1 MEDLTKSDESE
12 FAEEVFSFPPVR
24 IAVVA
29 HEENDWFQES
39 VASFANLNYL
49 DKQLTVLTTGQM
61 EWVKPIVSQ
70 YFPDAEILE
79 VDPEAGLGANFN
91 AVLGSHDEPA
101 FYLFCHHD
109 VALAPDA
116 LRLMVEESYRS
127 NAAVVGP
134 KVVNWERPN
143 ELLDVGNVMNSL
155 AVAVQR
161 VEAGEIDQEQFDS
174 VEQVFAVS
182 NTAFLVRADL
192 FRVLGGFD
200 KEMGM
205 FGEDL
210 DFCWRAQIA
219 GGKVMVV
226 PGAIARHRDESGEY
240 QANPKRGRLIE
251 RHRLRSI
258 LSNYGKVRVFP
269 MFLLNLLISTLK
281 GIFDLLRGRL
291 SNLLILADSFIWNL
305 LNVKSLI
312 QKRKV
317 ISELRRVT
325 DSELLALKTNSSQ
338 VQRVLPSIDT
348 VVGAKRGSNGRIHA
362 WINELRNGPSKVS
375 VAFSLLSV
383 TLFLFGSRHL
393 LTRKVP
399 VVGEFVPFDS
409 GPKEI
414 FELWAS
420 GYWTSGLGYEG
431 AMPNAMSIIG
441 FLGIIFLGFMGLLR
455 TVLTLGMIP
464 IGVLGIWFFLKPFG
478 SPYIKVSGA
487 LIYLV
492 SPVSYYALTVGNWDA
507 LILYGSLPWALTMIG
522 RAGKSSPLG
531 ESGGKIGRY
540 AISSDFFRETLIL
553 GILVGVIVSLSLVSV
568 LSIIATAMFVL
579 VGSLIAGTTIKV
591 ARFVMIISV
600 SCFVALAL
608 NLPWLLDGFIY
619 SPSWENIL
627 GNRTLNSE
635 TISITKA
642 LTLNPDITGNSI
654 LGWGFPAVAA
664 VPLLIA
670 KGERWGWAVR
680 GWTFYLAG
688 VGLIWIETMEYL
700 SFPLPQTEIILIPG
714 SLGLAIAGA
723 MGAGALQ
730 RDLQTFKFGWRQMIP
745 VTAIVAI
752 TMTVLPFLSLTF
764 SGDWGM
770 PNDELND
777 VLIYEEGAN
786 GKVLWIS
793 NSDLL
798 PEPGEK
804 FTDELSILVTSG
816 LVSTFENRWQPPKT
830 NVDDLLKESLD
841 LARDNG
847 TSNLGIL
854 LAQFGIT
861 DIVLLER
868 LVPLPSSSP
877 SFQIEERFK
886 LSLSRQLDLLK
897 INVAPGITRY
907 KNLSSVGFGAIVAE
921 GSTVMRSVSNYAS
934 TSGSP
939 FIEGLQPISI
949 NRRHYQGDVGTDQEV
964 YVAFPFSKQ
973 WKLEVNN
980 VAFEPEI
987 ALDWATG
994 FSPKSN
1000 GTIDLRYSASGTQKA
1015 AVALQIILWSL
1026 ATVALAR
1033 TLSDVKVDEK

>member
-12 FAEEVFSFPPVR
+12 FADEVFSLPPVR

-29 HEENDWFQES
+29 HKENDWFQES
-39 VASFANLNYL
+39 VASFANLNYS
-49 DKQLTVLTTGQM
+49 DKQLIVLATGQT
-61 EWVKPIVSQ
+61 EWVEPIVSQ
-70 YFPDAEILE
+70 HFPDADILE

-91 AVLGSHDEPA
+91 QVLNSSDEPA

-143 ELLDVGNVMNSL
+143 ELLDVGKGMNRF
-155 AVAVQR
+155 AVTVQR

-182 NTAFLVRADL
+182 NTAFLVRSDL
-192 FRVLGGFD
+192 FKALGGFD
-200 KEMGM
+200 EAMGM

-219 GGKVMVV
+219 GGTIMIV
-226 PGAIARHRDESGEY
+226 PGAVARHRDESGEY
-240 QANPKRGRLIE
+240 QTNPKRSRLME

-258 LSNYGKVRVFP
+258 LSNYGKVKVLP
-269 MFLLNLLISTLK
+269 MLLLNLLISTVK
-281 GIFDLLRGRL
+281 GILGLLRGRL

-305 LNVKSLI
+305 LNTKSLI
-312 QKRKV
+312 QKRKR
-317 ISELRRVT
+317 ISELRRVK
-325 DSELLALKTNSSQ
+325 DSEVTALKINPSHT
-338 VQRVLPSIDT
+338 QRAFPSLDIDPN
-348 VVGAKRGSNGRIHA
+348 AKRGSNGRLYT

-375 VAFSLLSV
+375 VAFSLLAIA
-383 TLFLFGSRHL
+383 LFLFGSRHL

-399 VVGEFVPFDS
+399 AVGELVPFDS

-420 GYWTSGLGYEG
+420 GYWASGLGYEG
-431 AMPNAMSIIG
+431 AMPNAVSIIG

-492 SPVSYYALTVGNWDA
+492 SPVSYYALSVGNWDA
-507 LILYGSLPWALTMIG
+507 LILYGSLPWALIMIG
-522 RAGKSSPLG
+522 RAGESSPFG
-531 ESGGKIGRY
+531 ESGGKIGSN
-540 AISSDFFRETLIL
+540 AIGSDFFREALTL
-553 GILVGVIVSLSLVSV
+553 GVLVGVIVSLSPVSV
-568 LSIIATAMFVL
+568 LWFIAVAILVL
-579 VGSLIAGTTIKV
+579 MGSLIAGTAVKV
-591 ARFVMIISV
+591 GRFAMIISL
-600 SCFVALAL
+600 SCFIALAL

-619 SPSWENIL
+619 NPSLETIL
-627 GNRTLNSE
+627 GNRTSNSE
-635 TISITKA
+635 AISVAKA
-642 LTLNPDITGNSI
+642 LTLNPDLAGNSI

-670 KGERWGWAVR
+670 RGERWGWAVR
-680 GWTFYLAG
+680 GWAFYLAG
-688 VGLIWIETMEYL
+688 VGLVWIETMKYL
-700 SFPLPQTEIILIPG
+700 SFPLPQAEILLIPG

-730 RDLQTFKFGWRQMIP
+730 RDLQTFKFGWRQMVP
-745 VTAIVAI
+745 VTAIVAMAMI
-752 TMTVLPFLSLTF
+752 ILPFLSLTF

-770 PNDELND
+770 PDDELND
-777 VLIYEEGAN
+777 VLVYEEDAN
-786 GKVLWIS
+786 SKVLWIS
-793 NSDLL
+793 DSDLL

-804 FTDELSILVTSG
+804 FTDELSIIVTTG
-816 LVSTFENRWQPPKT
+816 LTSSFENRWQPPKT
-830 NVDDLLKESLD
+830 NVNDLLKESLE

-861 DIVLLER
+861 DIILLER
-868 LVPLPSSSP
+868 LVPLPSTSP

-897 INVAPGITRY
+897 INIAPGITRY
-907 KNLSSVGFGAIVAE
+907 ENLSSVGFGAIAAE
-921 GSTVMRSVSNYAS
+921 GSTVMRGVSNYAS
-934 TSGSP
+934 ASESP
-939 FIEGLQPISI
+939 FIEGLQPVSVD
-949 NRRHYQGDVGTDQEV
+949 RRHYQGVIATDQEV
-964 YVAFPFSKQ
+964 YVSFPFSKQ
-973 WKLEVNN
+973 WKLEVDS
-980 VAFEPEI
+980 VAIEPEI

-994 FSPKSN
+994 FSPSSN
-1000 GTIDLRYSASGTQKA
+1000 GTIDLRYSTSSTQKA
-1015 AVALQIILWSL
+1015 TVALQIILWFL
-1026 ATVALAR
+1026 AIVALTRA
-1033 TLSDVKVDEK
+1033 LSDVKVDGR

>member
-29 HEENDWFQES
+29 HKENDWFQES
-39 VASFANLNYL
+39 VASFANLNYS
-49 DKQLTVLTTGQM
+49 DKQLIVLATGQT
-61 EWVKPIVSQ
+61 EWVEPIVSQ
-70 YFPDAEILE
+70 YFPDADILE

-91 AVLGSHDEPA
+91 AVLNNSDEPA

-143 ELLDVGNVMNSL
+143 ELLDVGKSMNRF
-155 AVAVQR
+155 AVTVQR

-192 FRVLGGFD
+192 FKALGGFD
-200 KEMGM
+200 EAMGM

-219 GGKVMVV
+219 GGKIVVV
-226 PGAIARHRDESGEY
+226 PGAVARHRDESGEY
-240 QANPKRGRLIE
+240 QVNPKRRRLME

-258 LSNYGKVRVFP
+258 LSNYGKVKVIP
-269 MFLLNLLISTLK
+269 VLLLNLLISTLR
-281 GIFDLLRGRL
+281 GILGLLRGRL
-291 SNLLILADSFIWNL
+291 SNLQILTDSFIWNL
-305 LNVKSLI
+305 LNAKSLI
-312 QKRKV
+312 QKRKR

-325 DSELLALKTNSSQ
+325 DSELVALKINSSHN
-338 VQRVLPSIDT
+338 QRVFPSLDT
-348 VVGAKRGSNGRIHA
+348 DMDAKQGSSSRLHA

-375 VAFSLLSV
+375 VAFSLLSI

-399 VVGEFVPFDS
+399 IVGELVPFES

-478 SPYIKVSGA
+478 SSYIKVSGA

-492 SPVSYYALTVGNWDA
+492 SPVSYYALSVGNWDA

-531 ESGGKIGRY
+531 ESGGKVSFNAVGP
-540 AISSDFFRETLIL
+540 DFFREALTL
-553 GILVGVIVSLSLVSV
+553 GILVGVIVSLSPVSV
-568 LSIIATAMFVL
+568 LSIIAVAVLVL
-579 VGSLIAGTTIKV
+579 VGSFIAGTAIKV
-591 ARFVMIISV
+591 GRFAMVISV
-600 SCFVALAL
+600 SCFVAFAL

-619 SPSWENIL
+619 SPSLETIL

-635 TISITKA
+635 AISVTKA
-642 LTLNPDITGNSI
+642 LTLNPDPAGNSI

-670 KGERWGWAVR
+670 KRERWGWAVR

-688 VGLIWIETMEYL
+688 VGLVWIDTMEYL
-700 SFPLPQTEIILIPG
+700 SFSLPQSATLLIPG

-730 RDLQTFKFGWRQMIP
+730 RDLQTFKFGWRQMVP

-752 TMTVLPFLSLTF
+752 TMSILPFLGLTF

-770 PNDELND
+770 PDDELND
-777 VLIYEEGAN
+777 VLVYEEDAN
-786 GKVLWIS
+786 SKVLWIS

-798 PEPGEK
+798 PEPGKK
-804 FTDELSILVTSG
+804 FTDELSIIVTNDLAS
-816 LVSTFENRWQPPKT
+816 SFENRWQPPKT

-861 DIVLLER
+861 DIILLER
-868 LVPLPSSSP
+868 LVPLPSTSP

-897 INVAPGITRY
+897 INIAPGITRY
-907 KNLSSVGFGAIVAE
+907 QNLSSAGFAAIAAE
-921 GSTVMRSVSNYAS
+921 ESTVLRGVSDYS
-934 TSGSP
+934 TATGSP
-939 FIEGLQPISI
+939 FIEGLQPVSVD
-949 NRRHYQGDVGTDQEV
+949 RRHYQGDIATDQEV

-973 WKLEVNN
+973 WKLEVGN
-980 VAFEPEI
+980 VAIEPEI

-1000 GTIDLRYSASGTQKA
+1000 GAIDLRYSPSGTQKA
-1015 AVALQIILWSL
+1015 AVVLQIILWFF
-1026 ATVALAR
+1026 AIVALAR
-1033 TLSDVKVDEK
+1033 TMSDVKVNER

>member
-12 FAEEVFSFPPVR
+12 FTEEVFSFPPVR

-29 HEENDWFQES
+29 HKENDWFQES

-49 DKQLTVLTTGQM
+49 DKQFTILTTGEM
-61 EWVKPIVSQ
+61 EWVEPIVGQ

-91 AVLGSHDEPA
+91 AVLSNHDEPA

-192 FRVLGGFD
+192 FRALGGFD
-200 KEMGM
+200 EEMGM

-219 GGKVMVV
+219 GGKIMVV

-240 QANPKRGRLIE
+240 QTNPKRSRLME
-251 RHRLRSI
+251 RHRLRSV
-258 LSNYGKVRVFP
+258 LSNYGKVRVLP
-269 MFLLNLLISTLK
+269 MLLLSLLISTIK
-281 GIFDLLRGRL
+281 GILGLLRGRL
-291 SNLLILADSFIWNL
+291 TNLLILIDSFIWNL

-317 ISELRRVT
+317 NSKLRRVT
-325 DSELLALKTNSSQ
+325 DSELLALKTNSSHT
-338 VQRVLPSIDT
+338 QRVLPSLGT
-348 VVGAKRGSNGRIHA
+348 VVGAKQGSNGRLYA

-409 GPKEI
+409 GPREI

-464 IGVLGIWFFLKPFG
+464 IGVLGVWFFLKPFG

-553 GILVGVIVSLSLVSV
+553 GILVGVIVSLSPVSV
-568 LSIIATAMFVL
+568 LSIITTAMFVL

-619 SPSWENIL
+619 SPSWETIL

-635 TISITKA
+635 TISIAKA

-670 KGERWGWAVR
+670 KGER
-680 GWTFYLAG
+680 
-688 VGLIWIETMEYL
+688 
-700 SFPLPQTEIILIPG
+700 
-714 SLGLAIAGA
+714 
-723 MGAGALQ
+723 
-730 RDLQTFKFGWRQMIP
+730 
-745 VTAIVAI
+745 
-752 TMTVLPFLSLTF
+752 
-764 SGDWGM
+764 
-770 PNDELND
+770 
-777 VLIYEEGAN
+777 
-786 GKVLWIS
+786 
-793 NSDLL
+793 
-798 PEPGEK
+798 
-804 FTDELSILVTSG
+804 
-816 LVSTFENRWQPPKT
+816 
-830 NVDDLLKESLD
+830 
-841 LARDNG
+841 
-847 TSNLGIL
+847 
-854 LAQFGIT
+854 
-861 DIVLLER
+861 
-868 LVPLPSSSP
+868 
-877 SFQIEERFK
+877 
-886 LSLSRQLDLLK
+886 
-897 INVAPGITRY
+897 
-907 KNLSSVGFGAIVAE
+907 
-921 GSTVMRSVSNYAS
+921 
-934 TSGSP
+934 
-939 FIEGLQPISI
+939 
-949 NRRHYQGDVGTDQEV
+949 
-964 YVAFPFSKQ
+964 
-973 WKLEVNN
+973 
-980 VAFEPEI
+980 
-987 ALDWATG
+987 
-994 FSPKSN
+994 
-1000 GTIDLRYSASGTQKA
+1000 
-1015 AVALQIILWSL
+1015 
-1026 ATVALAR
+1026 
-1033 TLSDVKVDEK
+1033 